1 MSIQVSLDGFS
12 FCTLD
17 IEKGQIIFFH
27 EERFD
32 KQLNPMEVLKRIEKF
47 YLEEEFL
54 NITALEVELLF
65 SNHLY
70 TLVPRQFYQK
80 ENASDFLKFNVKILQ
95 TDVISKDY
103 IGNKLVNIYIP
114 YTNILNYF
122 FDKYGEFQYRHSISV
137 LVEEL
142 LKDATTRP
150 GTTFYANIYESGFD
164 LVVISDD
171 KLLLTNSFQCQTK
184 EDFLYY
190 LLFTAEQLEQDPEEF
205 KLVFLGEITQESTY
219 YQTAYTYIRNIEFLD
234 ISFGYSYTG
243 KGSLPT
249 AYQHFILLK
258 SLS

>member
-17 IEKGQIIFFH
+17 TEQRQVVFFH
-27 EERFD
+27 EQRFE
-32 KQLNPMEVLKRIEKF
+32 KQLNPTEVLERIENF
-47 YLEEEFL
+47 YLEEESL
-54 NITALEVELLF
+54 TITPLEVELLF

-70 TLVPRQFYQK
+70 TIVPTQFYQE

-103 IGNKLVNIYIP
+103 IADKMVNIYIP

-122 FDKYGEFQYRHSISV
+122 FDKYGEFQYRHSVSV

-142 LKDATTRP
+142 LKDANTRS

-164 LVVISDD
+164 LVVISDGR
-171 KLLLTNSFQCQTK
+171 LHLTNSFQCQTK

-205 KLVFLGEITQESTY
+205 KLVFLGAITKESVY
-219 YQTAYTYIRNIEFLD
+219 YQTAHTYIRHIEFLD
-234 ISFGYSYTG
+234 ISLGYSYAG
-243 KGSLPT
+243 KGRLPT
-249 AYQHFILLK
+249 AYQHFSLLK